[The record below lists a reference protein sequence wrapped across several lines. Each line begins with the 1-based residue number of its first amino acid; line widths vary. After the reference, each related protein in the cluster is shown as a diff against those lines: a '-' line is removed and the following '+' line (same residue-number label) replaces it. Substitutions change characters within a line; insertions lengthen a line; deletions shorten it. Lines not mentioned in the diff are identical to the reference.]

1 MQAISAPGKCLPL
14 AAWDGLGYRAT
25 MAMKFDMDD
34 HARLPWR
41 FHGLTARV
49 TGRG

>member
-1 MQAISAPGKCLPL
+1 ML
-14 AAWDGLGYRAT
+14 ATHILDL
-25 MAMKFDMDD
+25 DD

-49 TGRG
+49 TGRR